1 MYDLIVIGSG
11 PAGYVAAERAGEAG
25 KSVLLVEREEV
36 LGGVCLNWGCVPT
49 KTLLNCGKI
58 YHAAAHGEGFGV
70 SGDLR
75 FDFGAAMARKRKVVG
90 QLGKGVAMLMK
101 KAKVEVVRGAAR
113 IVAPGKVAVAQEVL
127 EARDILLCTGS
138 RSARPPIPGADQA
151 HVLDSRAILDCESL
165 PQRLAVVGGGVIGV
179 EFASFFASVGVEVS
193 VIEMLPEIVPG
204 TDAEIARL
212 LRTELAEKG
221 IAFHCGARVEA
232 IESDAVR
239 FTDAQ
244 GQGQSCPADSVLM
257 ATGRRPNVEDLGLED
272 VGVAVDGGRIAID
285 AACRTN
291 VPGIWAAGDCTGK
304 ILLAHLASRQAECV
318 VNNICGRAD
327 RMRYHAVP
335 GVIYTAPEVAA
346 VGLTEAEA
354 ADRGREVVAA
364 KLPMSVS
371 GRFLA
376 EHDGRGLVKVV
387 ADRHSRVLLGVHLI
401 GGHCSEMIY
410 GACAMIESET
420 RIDEIKEYIFPHPTV
435 CEVIREAVHAL
446 RF

>member
-1 MYDLIVIGSG
+1 TAVLAFEYDASGARTNFSNELPEFVIYAIDDNSG
-11 PAGYVAAERAGEAG
+11 TADGTGV
-25 KSVLLVEREEV
+25 VLSDS
-36 LGGVCLNWGCVPT
+36 P
-49 KTLLNCGKI
+49 
-58 YHAAAHGEGFGV
+58 GEGDFD
-70 SGDLR
+70 STDGDDTGGPSATITGAR
-75 FDFGAAMARKRKVVG
+75 F
-90 QLGKGVAMLMK
+90 
-101 KAKVEVVRGAAR
+101 
-113 IVAPGKVAVAQEVL
+113 
-127 EARDILLCTGS
+127 TY
-138 RSARPPIPGADQA
+138 
-151 HVLDSRAILDCESL
+151 
-165 PQRLAVVGGGVIGV
+165 RLV
-179 EFASFFASVGVEVS
+179 FTD
-193 VIEMLPEIVPG
+193 EIVPG

-335 GVIYTAPEVAA
+335 GVIYTRPSC
-346 VGLTEAEA
+346 
-354 ADRGREVVAA
+354 R
-364 KLPMSVS
+364 
-371 GRFLA
+371 
-376 EHDGRGLVKVV
+376 
-387 ADRHSRVLLGVHLI
+387 
-401 GGHCSEMIY
+401 
-410 GACAMIESET
+410 
-420 RIDEIKEYIFPHPTV
+420 
-435 CEVIREAVHAL
+435 
-446 RF
+446 